1 MKELPS
7 YTTLLA
13 NADGP
18 RARSAWLRRFAALAL
33 LAVIVGCRTTPTDSV
48 LDRVYDIAH
57 ELRWKTT
64 LLSRDPQK
72 RALQLMTRQPVI
84 DGHVDLEILSRY
96 YYANDLDSFDLRT
109 ETRGQVDF
117 PRMRKG
123 KMGGFFHSVFVPC
136 PEDEGYPSENEG
148 NFTQPSWR
156 VRDTLEQIDTA
167 RLLIDKYNDQF
178 ELTLTAKAWRKA
190 IRRGKFG
197 GMLGVEGGHQLGSSL
212 STIRTYFDLGVRY
225 ITLTHTC
232 HSALADS
239 CGYVERPAADDLGVD
254 VGVGGN
260 PPLAPRWNGLSPFGR
275 TAIREMNRLGMM
287 VDLSHTSPQTA
298 SDALTHSRAPVIF
311 SHSNARGVHS
321 HSRNIPDS
329 ILRRIGA
336 LDPKRRRTFNLTDD
350 GEQGRG
356 WGAETG
362 EVDRPIPAGD
372 VLIMLNFSPTFVSEW
387 SDGSGLRANVSLMA
401 DHADY
406 IGRLAGREHIGIG
419 SDFDGI
425 EDVPEGL
432 EDVSKYPNLIAELL
446 RRGWSDKEIMGLT
459 SGNLLRVVEK
469 VEAVARKH
477 RGDKPSYEVFSGRTD
492 LVKHDKPF

>member
-7 YTTLLA
+7 YATHPSSAPVRRSSTWTA
-13 NADGP
+13 
-18 RARSAWLRRFAALAL
+18 ARRYAALAL
-33 LAVIVGCRTTPTDSV
+33 LAVIGLQTFCSTANESV
-48 LDRVYDIAH
+48 LDRVHEAAQ

-64 LLSRDPQK
+64 VLSKDPQE
-72 RALQLMTRQPVI
+72 RALQLMARQPVI

-96 YYANDLDSFDLRT
+96 YYANDLDAFDLRK

-123 KMGGFFHSVFVPC
+123 KMGGFFHSVFVAC
-136 PEDEGYPSENEG
+136 PEDEGYPSENQS
-148 NFTQPSWR
+148 NFTTPTWR

-167 RLLIDKYNDQF
+167 RLLIDKYGDQF
-178 ELTLTAKAWRKA
+178 ELTLTAQEWRKA
-190 IRRGKFG
+190 MRRGKFG

-239 CGYVERPAADDLGVD
+239 CGYVERPGAHDLTTAGT
-254 VGVGGN
+254 
-260 PPLAPRWNGLSPFGR
+260 PLAPRWNGLSPFGR

-287 VDLSHTSPQTA
+287 VDLSHTSPKTA
-298 SDALTHSRAPVIF
+298 SDALSHSLAPVIF

-321 HSRNIPDS
+321 HSRNIPDT
-329 ILRRIGA
+329 ILRRIGSIDA
-336 LDPKRRRTFNLTDD
+336 SRKGGFNLSED
-350 GEQGRG
+350 GEKGQG
-356 WGAETG
+356 WGADTG
-362 EVDRPIPAGD
+362 EVDKPIPAGD
-372 VLIMLNFSPTFVSEW
+372 AIIMLNFSPTFVSEW
-387 SDGSGLRANVSLMA
+387 SDGSGPRANVTLLA

-406 IGRLAGREHIGIG
+406 IGRLAGREHLGIG

-425 EDVPEGL
+425 EAVPEGL
-432 EDVSKYPNLIAELL
+432 EDVSKYPNLIAELI
-446 RRGWSDKEIMGLT
+446 RRGWTDKEIMGLT
-459 SGNLLRVVEK
+459 SGNLLRIVEK

-477 RGDKPSYEVFSGRTD
+477 RSDKPSYEVFSGRTD
-492 LVKHDKPF
+492 LVKHD

>member
-1 MKELPS
+1 MKELP
-7 YTTLLA
+7 THTQ
-13 NADGP
+13 ADAVLP
-18 RARSAWLRRFAALAL
+18 RRRSCAWTVARRFAALAL
-33 LAVIVGCRTTPTDSV
+33 LGVIGFHSTTTTTSESLLNRGQDAV
-48 LDRVYDIAH
+48 H
-57 ELRWKTT
+57 ELKWKSTV
-64 LLSRDPQK
+64 LSKDPHE

-96 YYANDLDSFDLRT
+96 YYANDLDAFDLRK

-123 KMGGFFHSVFVPC
+123 KIAGFFHSVFVPC
-136 PEDEGYPSENEG
+136 PEDEGYPSENRS
-148 NFTQPSWR
+148 NFTAPTWR

-178 ELTLTAKAWRKA
+178 ELTLTARDWRKA
-190 IRRGKFG
+190 MRRGKFG

-239 CGYVERPAADDLGVD
+239 CGYVERPAAHDLVAGT
-254 VGVGGN
+254 
-260 PPLAPRWNGLSPFGR
+260 PLAPRWNGLSPFGR
-275 TAIREMNRLGMM
+275 TAVREMNRLGMM
-287 VDLSHTSPQTA
+287 VDLSHTSPKTA
-298 SDALTHSRAPVIF
+298 SDALSHSLAPVIF

-329 ILRRIGA
+329 ILRRIGSIDA
-336 LDPKRRRTFNLTDD
+336 H
-350 GEQGRG
+350 
-356 WGAETG
+356 
-362 EVDRPIPAGD
+362 

-387 SDGSGLRANVSLMA
+387 SDGSGSRANVSLMA

-406 IGRLAGREHIGIG
+406 IGRLAGREHVGIG

-446 RRGWSDKEIMGLT
+446 RRGWSDAEVMGLT
-459 SGNLLRVVEK
+459 SGNLLRIVDK
-469 VEAVARKH
+469 VEAVARQH
-477 RGDKPSYEVFSGRTD
+477 RHDKPSYEVFSGRTD
-492 LVKHDKPF
+492 LVKHDKPPL